1 MQHCRG
7 RLDDVL
13 GGLSGAAEAVVSGHG
28 KVLVAAAAV
37 LQLKHLAGDDCVLLG
52 HTAHKDDGAHVK
64 LAGRRVEVSS
74 GVVVSRS
81 RLVELTS
88 YQTLSL
94 LPNTLMLLRCVM
106 ALSTAY
112 SSPISTSAV
121 PGTLF
126 MNFTFNHINAQFK
139 LNCVIFG
146 AFREETTTF

>member
-7 RLDDVL
+7 RLDDVF
-13 GGLSGAAEAVVSGHG
+13 GGLSGTAEAVVSGHG

-37 LQLKHLAGDDCVLLG
+37 LQLKHLAGDDGVLLG
-52 HTAHKDDGAHVK
+52 HTAHKADGAHVK
-64 LAGRRVEVSS
+64 PAGWRVEVSS
-74 GVVVSRS
+74 GLCVSRS
-81 RLVELTS
+81 RLVVSTS

-126 MNFTFNHINAQFK
+126 MNFTFSHINTH
-139 LNCVIFG
+139 G
-146 AFREETTTF
+146 

>member
-52 HTAHKDDGAHVK
+52 HTAHRTQGRWRSRQAK
-64 LAGRRVEVSS
+64 LAGWRVEEVSS
-74 GVVVSRS
+74 GVFVRRS
-81 RLVELTS
+81 RLVVLTS

-126 MNFTFNHINAQFK
+126 MNFTFSHIN
-139 LNCVIFG
+139 
-146 AFREETTTF
+146 THS